1 MTPFKSWHRHSL
13 SATQLICSQRCRR
26 QVGLGI
32 ERESTNN
39 YRFKELVHLSSEN
52 SYQEFRVASDSP
64 TKVILVLDRKKACIA
79 GAFGYIILAERELK
93 KILNIIC
100 FLHLRG
106 KVSYTLSQSTVTNTT
121 DLTWEERVNWRSD
134 VNPQ

>member
-1 MTPFKSWHRHSL
+1 M
-13 SATQLICSQRCRR
+13 CSQRCGR

-39 YRFKELVHLSSEN
+39 YRLKERVHLSSEN
-52 SYQEFRVASDSP
+52 SYQVFRTTSDSP
-64 TKVILVLDRKKACIA
+64 TKVLPALDRKQP
-79 GAFGYIILAERELK
+79 FRLVSQGYLDTAYLAERELK

-100 FLHLRG
+100 FLHIRG
-106 KVSYTLSQSTVTNTT
+106 KVSYTLSQSTATNTA

-134 VNPQ
+134 ILNRLRLRIR